1 MRENFEEKS
10 LNKVL
15 RLLEREYNNVRGG
28 WNRVTDAR
36 TVWETRYVSNRDVYC
51 VQFREFIAIPHPLET
66 PQKVAK

>member
-36 TVWETRYVSNRDVYC
+36 TV
-51 VQFREFIAIPHPLET
+51 
-66 PQKVAK
+66 